1 MEIRAYLSIDRRST
15 LGVAVY
21 PGRFDPVTHG
31 HLDIVQRAAA
41 MFARLVVAVYDLPEA
56 LFPVEERLA
65 MFQEA
70 VKHLPNV
77 SVKPFSGLVVDF
89 ARREGATVL
98 VRGIRAVTDFE
109 TEFDMALMNKKMAPE
124 VESVYLMASLEHLF
138 VSGRRIREVASLGYD
153 VSDMVPP
160 HVAEALRRR
169 FGR

>member
-1 MEIRAYLSIDRRST
+1 MV
-15 LGVAVY
+15 VAVY

-41 MFARLVVAVYDLPEA
+41 MFTRLVVAVYDLPEA
-56 LFPVEERLA
+56 LFPVEERVA

-77 SVKPFSGLVVDF
+77 SVKSFSGLTVDF
-89 ARREGATVL
+89 ARREGATAL

-109 TEFDMALMNKKMAPE
+109 TEFDMALMNKKIAPQ

-160 HVAEALRRR
+160 HVGEALRRR
-169 FGR
+169 FGP

>member
-1 MEIRAYLSIDRRST
+1 M
-15 LGVAVY
+15 GVAVY
-21 PGRFDPVTHG
+21 PGRFDPVTYG
-31 HLDIVQRAAA
+31 HLDIARRAAS
-41 MFARLVVAVYDLPEA
+41 MFTHLVVAVYDQREA
-56 LFPVEERLA
+56 LFPVEERVA

-70 VKHLPNV
+70 VKDLPNV
-77 SVKPFSGLVVDF
+77 SVKPFRGLVVDF
-89 ARREGATVL
+89 ARQQKANVL

-153 VSDMVPP
+153 VSDLVPP
-160 HVAEALRRR
+160 HVGEALRRR